1 MKKENKDIKRNEEK
15 QILTFDTNAII
26 YSIQKKI
33 DILET
38 LNKKIRSTESTIVIP
53 SGIYNEL
60 EKIINSKASSLSEK
74 RNATIALKIIQK
86 WEKDGKINV
95 EKADPPLDRWF
106 IKIAKKQKLSIVT
119 YDKKLK
125 QYLKRLGA
133 QIIMLRD

>member
-1 MKKENKDIKRNEEK
+1 MKRENKNIKRNEEK

-38 LNKKIRSTESTIVIP
+38 LNKKIRSIESSIVIP

-60 EKIINSKASSLSEK
+60 EKIIKSKKSSLYEK

-106 IKIAKKQKLSIVT
+106 IKIAKKQKISIVT

>member
-1 MKKENKDIKRNEEK
+1 MKFENKEIERKEEK

-38 LNKKIRSTESTIVIP
+38 LHKKIRGIKSIVVIP
-53 SGIYNEL
+53 SGIYDEL
-60 EKIINSKASSLSEK
+60 EKIINSKKSSLSEK
-74 RNATIALKIIQK
+74 RNATIALKIIKK
-86 WEKDGKINV
+86 WETDKKINV